1 MTQSVVTE
9 TNLTNVPRFSK
20 GKVRDLY
27 DLDDKLLMIST
38 DRISAFDYVL
48 PDGIPCKGNV
58 LTALSEFWFNHTNSI
73 VDNHLITTDVD
84 AYPDILKPHVDVIK
98 GRSMLVR
105 KADRIDIECVVRGY
119 IAGSAWSEYKTDGTV
134 CGEKL
139 PEGLRE
145 SDRLPQLIFTPA
157 TKAEQGEHDEN
168 ISITRMEEIIGKDL
182 SERIMDASFALFE
195 SASQHAEKVGIILC
209 DTKFEFGLLDDDNLI
224 LIDEVFTPDSSRF
237 WPKDEYEPGKSQ
249 SSFDK
254 QYVRDYLSEVGWN
267 KEPPAPHLPEGVINS
282 TSEKYLEAF
291 RLIVGRELT

>member
-1 MTQSVVTE
+1 MAQSVITE
-9 TNLTNVPRFSK
+9 TNLTNLSLFNR

-58 LTALSEFWFNHTNSI
+58 LTALSEYWFNHTNSI
-73 VDNHLITTDVD
+73 VDNHLITTDIAV
-84 AYPDILKPHVDVIK
+84 YPDALEPHADTLK

-119 IAGSAWSEYKTDGTV
+119 IAGSAWSEYKADGTV

-145 SDRLPQLIFTPA
+145 SERLPQLIFTPA

-168 ISITRMEEIIGKDL
+168 ISIARMEEIIGKDL
-182 SERIMDASFALFE
+182 SERVIQASFALFE

-209 DTKFEFGLLDDDNLI
+209 DTKFEYGVLDDDLI

-237 WPKDEYEPGKSQ
+237 WPKDDYEPGRPQ
-249 SSFDK
+249 ASFDK
-254 QYVRDYLSEVGWN
+254 QYVRDYLADVGWN
-267 KEPPAPHLPEGVINS
+267 KEPPAPHLPEDVIRR
-282 TSEKYLEAF
+282 TSEKYLEAY

>member
-1 MTQSVVTE
+1 MAQSVITE
-9 TNLTNVPRFSK
+9 TNLTNLSLFNR

-73 VDNHLITTDVD
+73 VDNHLITTDIAV
-84 AYPDILKPHVDVIK
+84 YPDALEPHADTLK

-119 IAGSAWSEYKTDGTV
+119 IAGSAWSEYKADGTV

-145 SDRLPQLIFTPA
+145 SERLPQLIFTPA

-168 ISITRMEEIIGKDL
+168 ISIARMEEIIGKDL
-182 SERIMDASFALFE
+182 SERVIQASFALFE

-209 DTKFEFGLLDDDNLI
+209 DTKFEYGVLDDDLI

-237 WPKDEYEPGKSQ
+237 WPKDDYEPGRSQ
-249 SSFDK
+249 ASFDK
-254 QYVRDYLSEVGWN
+254 QYVRDYLADVGWN
-267 KEPPAPHLPEGVINS
+267 KEPPAPHLPEDVIRR
-282 TSEKYLEAF
+282 TSEKYLEAY

>member
-1 MTQSVVTE
+1 MTQSVITK
-9 TNLTNVPRFSK
+9 TDLANLPLFNI

-48 PDGIPCKGNV
+48 PDGIPCKGDV
-58 LTALSEFWFNHTNSI
+58 LTALSEFWFNHTKSI
-73 VDNHLITTDVD
+73 VDNHLITTDVA
-84 AYPDILKPHVDVIK
+84 AYPDELKPHAEVIR

-105 KADRIDIECVVRGY
+105 KADRIGIECVVRGY
-119 IAGSAWSEYKTDGTV
+119 IAGSAWLEYKADGTV

-168 ISITRMEEIIGKDL
+168 ISIARMEEIIGKDL
-182 SERIMDASFALFE
+182 SERIIEASFALFK

-209 DTKFEFGLLDDDNLI
+209 DTKFEFGLLDDNLI

-267 KEPPAPHLPEGVINS
+267 KEPPAPHLPKDVIHR
-282 TSEKYLEAF
+282 TSEKYLEAY

>member
-9 TNLTNVPRFSK
+9 TNLTGVPLFNR

-48 PDGIPCKGNV
+48 PDGIPFKGDV
-58 LTALSEFWFNHTNSI
+58 LTALSEFWFDYTNSI
-73 VDNHLITTDVD
+73 VDNHLITTDVG
-84 AYPDILKPHVDVIK
+84 AYPDVLKPHADVIE

-119 IAGSAWSEYKTDGTV
+119 ITGSAWSEYKVDGTV

-168 ISITRMEEIIGKDL
+168 ISIARMEELIGKDL
-182 SERIMDASFALFE
+182 SKRIMAASFALFE
-195 SASQHAEKVGIILC
+195 AASQHAEKVGIILC
-209 DTKFEFGLLDDDNLI
+209 DTKFEFGLLDDNLI

-254 QYVRDYLSEVGWN
+254 QFVRDYLSEVGWN
-267 KEPPAPHLPEGVINS
+267 KQPPTPHLPEDVINR
-282 TSEKYLEAF
+282 TSEKYLEAY

>member
-84 AYPDILKPHVDVIK
+84 AYPDLLKAHSDVIA

-119 IAGSAWSEYKTDGTV
+119 ITGSAWSEYQTDGTV

-168 ISITRMEEIIGKDL
+168 ISIARMEELIGKEL
-182 SERIMDASFALFE
+182 SARIIETSFALFE
-195 SASQHAEKVGIILC
+195 SASRHAEKVGIILC
-209 DTKFEFGLLDDDNLI
+209 DTKFEFGLLDDKLI

-237 WPKDEYEPGKSQ
+237 WPKDEYVPGKSQ

-267 KEPPAPHLPEGVINS
+267 KNPPAPHLPEDVIQK
-282 TSEKYLEAF
+282 TSEKYLEAY
-291 RLIVGRELT
+291 RLIVGRELS

>member
-9 TNLTNVPRFSK
+9 TNLTNVPLFNR

-48 PDGIPCKGNV
+48 PDGIPRKGNV
-58 LTALSEFWFNHTNSI
+58 LTALSEFWFNHTSSI
-73 VDNHLITTDVD
+73 VGNHLITTDVA
-84 AYPDILKPHVDVIK
+84 AYPDVLKPHAEVIE
-98 GRSMLVR
+98 GRSMLVH

-119 IAGSAWSEYKTDGTV
+119 ITGSAWSEYKADGTV

-139 PEGLRE
+139 PEGLSE

-168 ISITRMEEIIGKDL
+168 ISIARMEKIIGKDL
-182 SERIMDASFALFE
+182 SERIMEVSFALFK

-209 DTKFEFGLLDDDNLI
+209 DTKFEFGLLDGNLI

-267 KEPPAPHLPEGVINS
+267 KEPPAPHLPEDVVHK
-282 TSEKYLEAF
+282 TSEKYLEAY
-291 RLIVGRELT
+291 RLIVGRDLP

>member
-1 MTQSVVTE
+1 MTQSVITK
-9 TNLTNVPRFSK
+9 TDLANLPLFNI

-48 PDGIPCKGNV
+48 PDGIPCKGDV
-58 LTALSEFWFNHTNSI
+58 LTALSEFWFNHTKSI
-73 VDNHLITTDVD
+73 VDNHLITTDVA
-84 AYPDILKPHVDVIK
+84 AYPDELKPHAEVIR
-98 GRSMLVR
+98 GRSMLVH

-119 IAGSAWSEYKTDGTV
+119 IAGSAWLEYKADGTV

-168 ISITRMEEIIGKDL
+168 ISIARMEEIIGKDL
-182 SERIMDASFALFE
+182 SERIIEASFALFK

-209 DTKFEFGLLDDDNLI
+209 DTKFEFGLLDDSLI

-267 KEPPAPHLPEGVINS
+267 REPPAPHLPKDVIHR
-282 TSEKYLEAF
+282 TSEKYLEAY

>member
-1 MTQSVVTE
+1 MAQSVITE
-9 TNLTNVPRFSK
+9 THLTNLPLFNR

-27 DLDDKLLMIST
+27 DLDDELLMIST

-73 VDNHLITTDVD
+73 VDNHLITTDI
-84 AYPDILKPHVDVIK
+84 AEYPDTLEPHADTLK

-119 IAGSAWSEYKTDGTV
+119 IAGSAWSEYKADGTV

-145 SDRLPQLIFTPA
+145 SERLPQLIFTPA

-168 ISITRMEEIIGKDL
+168 ISIARMEEIIGNIL
-182 SERIMDASFALFE
+182 SERVIQASFALFE

-209 DTKFEFGLLDDDNLI
+209 DTKFEFGLLDDDLI

-237 WPKDEYEPGKSQ
+237 WPKDDYEPGRSQ
-249 SSFDK
+249 ASFDK
-254 QYVRDYLSEVGWN
+254 QYVRDYLADVGWN
-267 KEPPAPHLPEGVINS
+267 KEPPAPHLPEDVIRR
-282 TSEKYLEAF
+282 TSEKYLEAY

>member
-1 MTQSVVTE
+1 MAQSVITE
-9 TNLTNVPRFSK
+9 TNLTNLPLFNR

-38 DRISAFDYVL
+38 DRISASDYVL

-73 VDNHLITTDVD
+73 VDNHLITTDIAV
-84 AYPDILKPHVDVIK
+84 YPDALEPHADTLK

-119 IAGSAWSEYKTDGTV
+119 IAGSAWSEYKADGTV

-145 SDRLPQLIFTPA
+145 SERLPQLIFTPA

-168 ISITRMEEIIGKDL
+168 ISIARMEEIIGKDL
-182 SERIMDASFALFE
+182 SERVIQASFALFE

-209 DTKFEFGLLDDDNLI
+209 DTKFEYGVLDDDLI

-237 WPKDEYEPGKSQ
+237 WPKDDYEPGRSQ
-249 SSFDK
+249 ASFDK
-254 QYVRDYLSEVGWN
+254 QYVRDYLADVGWN
-267 KEPPAPHLPEGVINS
+267 KEPPAPHLPEDVIRR
-282 TSEKYLEAF
+282 TSEKYLEAY

>member
-1 MTQSVVTE
+1 MTQSVVTK
-9 TNLTNVPRFSK
+9 TDLANLQLFNR

-27 DLDDKLLMIST
+27 DFDDKLLMIST
-38 DRISAFDYVL
+38 DRISAFDYII

-58 LTALSEFWFNHTNSI
+58 LTALSEFWFNHTKSI
-73 VDNHLITTDVD
+73 VDNHLITTDVA
-84 AYPDILKPHVDVIK
+84 AYPDELKPHAEVIR

-105 KADRIDIECVVRGY
+105 KADRIGIECVVRGY
-119 IAGSAWSEYKTDGTV
+119 IAGSAWSEYKADGTV

-145 SDRLPQLIFTPA
+145 SERLPQLIFTPA

-168 ISITRMEEIIGKDL
+168 ISIAKMEEIVGKDL
-182 SERIMDASFALFE
+182 SERIITASFALFK

-209 DTKFEFGLLDDDNLI
+209 DTKFEFGLLDDNLI

-267 KEPPAPHLPEGVINS
+267 KEPPAPHLPKDVIHR
-282 TSEKYLEAF
+282 TSEKYLEAY

>member
-1 MTQSVVTE
+1 MAQSVITE
-9 TNLTNVPRFSK
+9 THLTNLPLFNR

-27 DLDDKLLMIST
+27 DLDDELLMIST

-73 VDNHLITTDVD
+73 VDNHLITTDI
-84 AYPDILKPHVDVIK
+84 AEYPDTLEPHADTLK

-119 IAGSAWSEYKTDGTV
+119 IAGSAWSEYKADGTV

-145 SDRLPQLIFTPA
+145 SERLPQLIFTPA

-168 ISITRMEEIIGKDL
+168 ISIARMEEIIGKDL
-182 SERIMDASFALFE
+182 SERVIQASFALFE

-209 DTKFEFGLLDDDNLI
+209 DTKFEYGVLDDDLI

-237 WPKDEYEPGKSQ
+237 WPKNDYEPGRSQ
-249 SSFDK
+249 ASFDK
-254 QYVRDYLSEVGWN
+254 QYVRDYLADVGWN
-267 KEPPAPHLPEGVINS
+267 KEPPAPHLPEDVIRR
-282 TSEKYLEAF
+282 TSEKYLEAY

>member
-1 MTQSVVTE
+1 MAQSVITE
-9 TNLTNVPRFSK
+9 THLTNLPLFNR

-27 DLDDKLLMIST
+27 DLDDELLMIST

-73 VDNHLITTDVD
+73 VDNHLITTDI
-84 AYPDILKPHVDVIK
+84 AEYPDTLEPHADTLK

-119 IAGSAWSEYKTDGTV
+119 IAGSAWSEYKADGTV

-145 SDRLPQLIFTPA
+145 SERLPQLIFTPA

-168 ISITRMEEIIGKDL
+168 ISIARMEEIIGKIL
-182 SERIMDASFALFE
+182 SERVIQTSFALFD

-209 DTKFEFGLLDDDNLI
+209 DTKFEFGLLDDDLI

-237 WPKDEYEPGKSQ
+237 WPKDDYEPGRSQ
-249 SSFDK
+249 ASFDK
-254 QYVRDYLSEVGWN
+254 QYVRDYLADVGWN
-267 KEPPAPHLPEGVINS
+267 KEPPAPHLPEDVIRR
-282 TSEKYLEAF
+282 TSEKYLEAY

>member
-1 MTQSVVTE
+1 MTQSVITK
-9 TNLTNVPRFSK
+9 TDLANLPLFNI

-48 PDGIPCKGNV
+48 PDGIPCKGDV
-58 LTALSEFWFNHTNSI
+58 LTALSEFWFNHTKSI
-73 VDNHLITTDVD
+73 VDNHLITTDVA
-84 AYPDILKPHVDVIK
+84 AYPDELKPHAELIR
-98 GRSMLVR
+98 GRSMLVH

-119 IAGSAWSEYKTDGTV
+119 IAGSAWLEYKADGTV

-168 ISITRMEEIIGKDL
+168 ISIARMEEIIGKDL
-182 SERIMDASFALFE
+182 SERIIEASFALFK

-209 DTKFEFGLLDDDNLI
+209 DTKFEFGLLDDNLI

-267 KEPPAPHLPEGVINS
+267 KEPPAPHLPKDVIHR
-282 TSEKYLEAF
+282 TSEKYLEAY

>member
-1 MTQSVVTE
+1 MTQSVITK
-9 TNLTNVPRFSK
+9 TDLANLPLFNI

-48 PDGIPCKGNV
+48 PDGIPCKGDV
-58 LTALSEFWFNHTNSI
+58 LTALSEFWFNHTKSI
-73 VDNHLITTDVD
+73 VDNHLITTDVA
-84 AYPDILKPHVDVIK
+84 AYPDELKPHAEVIR
-98 GRSMLVR
+98 GRSMLVH

-119 IAGSAWSEYKTDGTV
+119 IAGSAWLEYKADGTV

-168 ISITRMEEIIGKDL
+168 ISIARMEEIIGKDL
-182 SERIMDASFALFE
+182 SERIIEASFALFK

-209 DTKFEFGLLDDDNLI
+209 DTKFEFGLLDDNLI

-267 KEPPAPHLPEGVINS
+267 KEPPAPHLPKDVIHR
-282 TSEKYLEAF
+282 TSEKYLEAY

>member
-1 MTQSVVTE
+1 MAQSVITE
-9 TNLTNVPRFSK
+9 TNLTNLSLFNR

-58 LTALSEFWFNHTNSI
+58 LTALSEYWFNHTNSI
-73 VDNHLITTDVD
+73 VDNHLITTDI
-84 AYPDILKPHVDVIK
+84 ALYPDALEPHADTLK

-119 IAGSAWSEYKTDGTV
+119 IAGSAWSEYKADGTV

-145 SDRLPQLIFTPA
+145 SERLPQLIFTPA

-168 ISITRMEEIIGKDL
+168 ISIARMEEIIGKDL
-182 SERIMDASFALFE
+182 SERVIQASFALFE

-209 DTKFEFGLLDDDNLI
+209 DTKFEYGVLDDDLI

-237 WPKDEYEPGKSQ
+237 WPKDDYEPGRSQ
-249 SSFDK
+249 ASFDK
-254 QYVRDYLSEVGWN
+254 QYVRDYLADVGWN
-267 KEPPAPHLPEGVINS
+267 KEPPAPHLPEDVIRR
-282 TSEKYLEAF
+282 TSEKYLEAY